1 MTKKAIVI
9 YILLLFPLFLSAQ
22 KVYLGSCTTSD
33 GGQYK
38 GEMVGGKPNGKGSA
52 VYTNGDTYEGEYVK
66 GKRNGYGVYSFSDG
80 ESYEGS
86 WFSPSAAAKRLAA
99 VSPNWSNSLN
109 HI

>member
-38 GEMVGGKPNGKGSA
+38 GEMVVVKINVQWFK
-52 VYTNGDTYEGEYVK
+52 NEYRAD
-66 GKRNGYGVYSFSDG
+66 RN
-80 ESYEGS
+80 
-86 WFSPSAAAKRLAA
+86 R
-99 VSPNWSNSLN
+99 
-109 HI
+109 

>member
-38 GEMVGGKPNGKGSA
+38 GEWWVGSPMVKVLQYIQTETLMKG
-52 VYTNGDTYEGEYVK
+52 NM
-66 GKRNGYGVYSFSDG
+66 
-80 ESYEGS
+80 
-86 WFSPSAAAKRLAA
+86 
-99 VSPNWSNSLN
+99 
-109 HI
+109 

>member
-80 ESYEGS
+80 D
-86 WFSPSAAAKRLAA
+86 
-99 VSPNWSNSLN
+99 
-109 HI
+109 